1 MGNSIIQMTVQMTV
15 EAGSPFPMWCHLEW
29 DVLQQLFDHYYRGWK
44 PIPPIT
50 AEDTQSC
57 ISLPQTNYFRLQ
69 NCNCQQQPR
78 RAHCIWE
85 VQCTKLGVQTRDN
98 TYDQWLAVWSGNK
111 LVPLTTATSPLGL
124 RCGGSEDCKSGRDH
138 KAGRHVSWL
147 QSDFYL
153 LIPTDY
159 FPIITTLF
167 CRIVL
172 LKYI

>member
-1 MGNSIIQMTVQMTV
+1 MFFSSCLIIITEAESPSHQSQQRIPKAASLSLKQITSGYKIVIVNSNQ
-15 EAGSPFPMWCHLEW
+15 EEH
-29 DVLQQLFDHYYRGWK
+29 
-44 PIPPIT
+44 T
-50 AEDTQSC
+50 A
-57 ISLPQTNYFRLQ
+57 FGK
-69 NCNCQQQPR
+69 
-78 RAHCIWE
+78 
-85 VQCTKLGVQTRDN
+85 CTKLGVQTRDN

-124 RCGGSEDCKSGRDH
+124 RCGGSEGCKSGRDH

-153 LIPTDY
+153 LIPTEY